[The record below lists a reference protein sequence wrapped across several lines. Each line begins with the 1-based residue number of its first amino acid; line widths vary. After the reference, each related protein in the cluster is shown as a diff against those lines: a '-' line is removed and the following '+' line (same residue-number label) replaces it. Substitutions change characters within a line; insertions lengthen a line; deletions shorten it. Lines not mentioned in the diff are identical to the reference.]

1 MDLTERLFQKEE
13 ANVGLFCDSFPPV
26 MDGVAVCME
35 NYAKWIQKMAGGVKV
50 VTPNVPGTDYSNLG
64 YEVINFLSVPVP
76 QRPPYVTGIAE
87 ADPRFLVN
95 ISKIRFKILHAH
107 CPFSTGIAARRLARH
122 QGIPLVATFHSK
134 YRDDFAR
141 VLPKPV
147 VDSII
152 KYIIDFYE
160 RADHVWVPQE
170 SVIDVIRE
178 YGYKGKVEV
187 MDNGS
192 DLVADYPEKFFV
204 DARKALGIKPEE
216 FVMLFV
222 GQHIWEKN
230 PRLIIESLAGMGDV
244 PFRMFFIGT
253 GYAAE
258 DMKALVTEKGLDEK
272 VTFVGNITDRQ
283 LLTRYYAASDLFL
296 FPSLYDTAG
305 LVVREAASL
314 HTPSVM
320 AEGSTAATALT
331 DGVNGFLVK
340 NNPADMEA
348 LLRRLIADPERVRRV
363 GIQASKTIVRSW
375 EDCVGEALDRYNTLL
390 KTRNLPTIERL

>member
-1 MDLTERLFQKEE
+1 
-13 ANVGLFCDSFPPV
+13 
-26 MDGVAVCME
+26 
-35 NYAKWIQKMAGGVKV
+35 MAGGVKV

-160 RADHVWVPQE
+160 RADLVWVPQE

-258 DMKALVTEKGLDEK
+258 DMKALVTEKGLDDK